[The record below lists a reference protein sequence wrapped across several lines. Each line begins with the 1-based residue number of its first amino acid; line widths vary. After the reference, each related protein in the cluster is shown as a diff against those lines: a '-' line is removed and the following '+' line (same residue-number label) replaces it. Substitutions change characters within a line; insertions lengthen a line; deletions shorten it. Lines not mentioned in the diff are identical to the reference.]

1 MKQFFRLSSLA
12 LAIMLTS
19 VVSFAQKVLVD
30 ANKNYSNIKAIEV
43 SGGWLDVSYM
53 GGSATD
59 VNVEAY
65 LESNDENQDI
75 IFVTVGDVLKISYEH
90 SSRSSSW
97 GNSRNKGYIKITG
110 PMNID
115 LDMKNSSG
123 TLTVDKVVGDKTNL
137 RVSSGKVNATNISGD
152 LAVKASSGSLSI
164 DKVSGDVV
172 AGVTSGNAEISNVG
186 GNVDYQST
194 SGSLDADRVK
204 GELSVALTSGNAKLS
219 NIGSLGSMKFTS
231 GNIRATNAGLS
242 GNTNFNGTSGNFKI
256 QTSSNLKDYNFS
268 LKASSGNLKVGGIN
282 TGKNLEID
290 NDSPKWV
297 KGSISSGNITIE
309 N

>member
-1 MKQFFRLSSLA
+1 MKKIIKLSSLA
-12 LAIMLTS
+12 VAMMLIT

-43 SGGWLDVSYM
+43 SGGWLDVSFT
-53 GGSATD
+53 GGTNSD
-59 VNVEAY
+59 VHVEAY
-65 LESNDENQDI
+65 LESNEENQDI
-75 IFVTVGDVLKISYEH
+75 IFVTVGDVLKISYEQ
-90 SSRSSSW
+90 SSRTSSW
-97 GNSRNKGYIKITG
+97 GNNRNKGFIKITG

-123 TLTVDKVVGDKTNL
+123 TLTVDKVVGDQTNL
-137 RVSSGKVNATNISGD
+137 RVSSGKITATNISGD
-152 LAVKASSGSLSI
+152 LAIKASSGALFI
-164 DKVSGDVV
+164 DKVSGNID
-172 AGVTSGNAEISNVG
+172 AGITSGNADINNVG
-186 GNVDYQST
+186 GNLNYQST
-194 SGSLDADRVK
+194 SGSLTADRVK
-204 GELSVALTSGNAKLS
+204 GQLSVALTSGNAKLS

-256 QTSSNLKDYNFS
+256 QTPSNLKNYNFS
-268 LKASSGNLKVGGIN
+268 LKASSGNLRVGGIN

-290 NDSPKWV
+290 NDAAAWV

>member
-1 MKQFFRLSSLA
+1 MKNYIKLSSLA
-12 LAIMLTS
+12 LAMMLIS

-30 ANKNYSNIKAIEV
+30 TNKNYSNITAIEV
-43 SGGWLDVSYM
+43 SGGWLDVTYM
-53 GGSATD
+53 GGTSSE
-59 VNVEAY
+59 VNVEAF
-65 LESNDENQDI
+65 LESTNENQDI
-75 IFVTVGDVLKISYEH
+75 IFVTVGDVLKISHEQ
-90 SSRSSSW
+90 SSNNSSW
-97 GNSRNKGYIKITG
+97 GNNRNKGYIKISG

-123 TLTVDKVVGDKTNL
+123 TLTIDKVVGDNTNL
-137 RVSSGKVNATNISGD
+137 RVSSGKITATNISGD
-152 LAVKASSGSLSI
+152 LAIKASSGSLI
-164 DKVSGDVV
+164 VDKVSGDIE
-172 AGVTSGNAEISNVG
+172 AGVTSGNADISNVG
-186 GNVDYQST
+186 GSLDYQST
-194 SGSLDADRVK
+194 SGSLTADKIK

-242 GNTNFNGTSGNFKI
+242 GKTNLNGTSGNFKI
-256 QTSSNLKDYNFS
+256 QTPSDLKAFNFS
-268 LKASSGNLKVGGIN
+268 LKASSGNLRVGGIN

-290 NDSPKWV
+290 NDASAWV

>member
-1 MKQFFRLSSLA
+1 MQKFFKLSSLA
-12 LAIMLTS
+12 LAMMLIT

-43 SGGWLDVSYM
+43 SGGWLDVSFQ
-53 GGSATD
+53 GGSAANVT
-59 VNVEAY
+59 VEAY

-75 IFVTVGDVLKISYEH
+75 IFVTVGDVLKISHER
-90 SSRSSSW
+90 SSKNSSW
-97 GNSRNKGYIKITG
+97 GNNRNKGYIKITG

-123 TLTVDKVVGDKTNL
+123 KVDVDKVVGDMTNL
-137 RVSSGKVNATNISGD
+137 RVSSGKISATNISGD
-152 LAVKASSGSLSI
+152 LKIKASSGSLYV
-164 DKVSGDVV
+164 DKISGDID
-172 AGVTSGNAEISNVG
+172 AGVTSGNADISNIG
-186 GNVDYQST
+186 GDVDYQST
-194 SGSLDADRVK
+194 SGSLTADRIK
-204 GELSVALTSGNAKLS
+204 GQLSVSLTSGSAKLS
-219 NIGSLGSMKFTS
+219 NIGSLGSLKFTS

-242 GNTNFNGTSGNFKI
+242 GNTNFNGTSGNFKV
-256 QTSSNLKDYNFS
+256 QTPSNLKDYNFS

-290 NDSPKWV
+290 NDASDWV

>member
-1 MKQFFRLSSLA
+1 MIL
-12 LAIMLTS
+12 IS

-43 SGGWLDVSYM
+43 NGGWLDVTYS
-53 GGSATD
+53 GGTDAD
-59 VNVEAY
+59 VNVEAF
-65 LESNDENQDI
+65 LESSNENQDI
-75 IFVTVGDVLKISYEH
+75 VFVTIGDVLKIAYEQ
-90 SSRSSSW
+90 SSNTSSW
-97 GNSRNKGYIKITG
+97 GNNRNKGYIKITG

-115 LDMKNSSG
+115 LNMRNSSG
-123 TLTVDKVVGDKTNL
+123 TLTVDKVIGDETIL
-137 RVSSGKVNATNISGD
+137 RGSSGKISATNISGD
-152 LAVKASSGSLSI
+152 LAIKASSGSLYI
-164 DKVSGDVV
+164 DKVSGDVE
-172 AGVTSGNAEISNVG
+172 AGVTSGNADINNVG
-186 GNVDYQST
+186 GNVKYQST
-194 SGSLDADRVK
+194 SGSLAADRVK

-256 QTSSNLKDYNFS
+256 QTPSDLKNYNFS
-268 LKASSGNLKVGGIN
+268 LKASSGNLRVGGIN

-290 NDSPKWV
+290 NDASDWV

>member
-1 MKQFFRLSSLA
+1 MKKLFKLSSLA
-12 LAIMLTS
+12 LAMMLIS

-53 GGSATD
+53 GGTGSD
-59 VNVEAY
+59 VNVEAF
-65 LESNDENQDI
+65 LESTNENQDI
-75 IFVTVGDVLKISYEH
+75 IFVTIGDVLKISYEQ
-90 SSRSSSW
+90 SSNSSSW
-97 GNSRNKGYIKITG
+97 GNNRSKGYIKITG

-123 TLTVDKVVGDKTNL
+123 TLTVDKVIGDETNL
-137 RVSSGKVNATNISGD
+137 RVSSGKITATNISGN
-152 LAVKASSGSLSI
+152 LAIKASSGSLTI
-164 DKVSGDVV
+164 DKVSGDVE
-172 AGVTSGNAEISNVG
+172 AGVTSGNADISNVG
-186 GNVDYQST
+186 GSLDYQST
-194 SGSLDADRVK
+194 SGSLTADRVK

-242 GNTNFNGTSGNFKI
+242 GSTNLNGTSGNFKI
-256 QTSSNLKDYNFS
+256 QTPSNLKAFNFS
-268 LKASSGNLKVGGIN
+268 LKASSGSLRVGGIN

-290 NDSPKWV
+290 NNSSEWV

>member
-1 MKQFFRLSSLA
+1 MKKFFKLSSLA
-12 LAIMLTS
+12 MAMMLIS
-19 VVSFAQKVLVD
+19 IVSFAQKVLVD
-30 ANKNYSNIKAIEV
+30 SNKSYSNIKAIEV
-43 SGGWLDVSYM
+43 SGGWLDVTYQ
-53 GGSATD
+53 GGPDFD

-75 IFVTVGDVLKISYEH
+75 IFVTLGNVLKISYEQ

-97 GNSRNKGYIKITG
+97 GNNRNKGYIKISG

-137 RVSSGKVNATNISGD
+137 RVSSGKITATNISGN
-152 LAVKASSGSLSI
+152 LAIKASSGSLII

-172 AGVTSGNAEISNVG
+172 AGVTSGNADISNVG
-186 GNVDYQST
+186 GSVDYQST
-194 SGSLDADRVK
+194 SGSLAADRIK

-256 QTSSNLKDYNFS
+256 QTPSNLKDYNFS

-290 NDSPKWV
+290 NDASAWV

>member
-1 MKQFFRLSSLA
+1 MNRLFKFSSLA
-12 LAIMLTS
+12 LAMILIS

-43 SGGWLDVSYM
+43 NGGWLDVTYS
-53 GGSATD
+53 GGTDAD
-59 VNVEAY
+59 VNVEAF
-65 LESNDENQDI
+65 LESSNENQDI
-75 IFVTVGDVLKISYEH
+75 VFVTIGDVLKIAYEQ
-90 SSRSSSW
+90 SSNTSSW
-97 GNSRNKGYIKITG
+97 GNNRNKGYIKITG

-115 LDMKNSSG
+115 LNMRNSSG
-123 TLTVDKVVGDKTNL
+123 TLTVDKVIGDETIL
-137 RVSSGKVNATNISGD
+137 RVSSGKISATNISGD
-152 LAVKASSGSLSI
+152 LAIKASSGSLYI
-164 DKVSGDVV
+164 DKVSGDVE
-172 AGVTSGNAEISNVG
+172 AGVTSGNADINNVG
-186 GNVDYQST
+186 GNVKYQST
-194 SGSLDADRVK
+194 SGSLAADRVK

-256 QTSSNLKDYNFS
+256 QTPSDLKNYNFS
-268 LKASSGNLKVGGIN
+268 LKASSGNLRVGGIN

-290 NDSPKWV
+290 NDASDWV

>member
-1 MKQFFRLSSLA
+1 MIL
-12 LAIMLTS
+12 IS

-43 SGGWLDVSYM
+43 SGGWLDVTFS
-53 GGSATD
+53 GGSD
-59 VNVEAY
+59 SNVNVEAF
-65 LESNDENQDI
+65 LESSNENQDI
-75 IFVTVGDVLKISYEH
+75 IFVTVGDVLKISYEQ
-90 SSRSSSW
+90 SSNNSSW
-97 GNSRNKGYIKITG
+97 GNNRNKGYIKITG

-123 TLTVDKVVGDKTNL
+123 TLTVDKVVGDETNL
-137 RVSSGKVNATNISGD
+137 RVSSGKITATNISGD
-152 LAVKASSGSLSI
+152 LTIKASSGSLYI
-164 DKVSGDVV
+164 DKVSGDIE
-172 AGVTSGNAEISNVG
+172 AGVTSGNADINNVG
-186 GNVDYQST
+186 GNVDYKST
-194 SGSLDADRVK
+194 SGSLTADRIK

-256 QTSSNLKDYNFS
+256 QTSSNLKDFNFS
-268 LKASSGNLKVGGIN
+268 LKASSGNLRVGGIN

-290 NDSPKWV
+290 NDASAWV
-297 KGSISSGNITIE
+297 KGSISSGNISIE

>member
-1 MKQFFRLSSLA
+1 MKKLFKLSTLA
-12 LAIMLTS
+12 LAMMLIS

-30 ANKNYSNIKAIEV
+30 ANKNYSNIKAVEV
-43 SGGWLDVSYM
+43 SGGWLDVSYA
-53 GGSATD
+53 GGSGQD

-90 SSRSSSW
+90 SSKNSSW
-97 GNSRNKGYIKITG
+97 GNTRNKGYIKITG
-110 PMNID
+110 PMNMD

-123 TLTVDKVVGDKTNL
+123 KISVDKVVGDKTNL
-137 RVSSGKVNATNISGD
+137 RVSSGKVTATNISGD
-152 LAVKASSGSLSI
+152 LTIKASSGSLYI

-172 AGVTSGNAEISNVG
+172 AGVTSGNADINNVG
-186 GNVDYQST
+186 GNVDYKST
-194 SGSLDADRVK
+194 SGSLSGDRIK
-204 GELSVALTSGNAKLS
+204 GQLSVALTSGNAKLS
-219 NIGSLGSMKFTS
+219 NIGSLGEMKFTS

-256 QTSSNLKDYNFS
+256 QTPSNLKGFNFS
-268 LKASSGNLKVGGIN
+268 LRASSGNLKVGGIN

-290 NDSPKWV
+290 NDASSWV
-297 KGSISSGNITIE
+297 KGSISSGNISIE

>member
-1 MKQFFRLSSLA
+1 MKKYFKLSSLA
-12 LAIMLTS
+12 LAMMLIS
-19 VVSFAQKVLVD
+19 VVSFAQNVLVD
-30 ANKNYSNIKAIEV
+30 ANKNYPNIKAIEV

-53 GGSATD
+53 GGSDSD

-65 LESNDENQDI
+65 LESTDDNQDI
-75 IFVTVGDVLKISYEH
+75 IFVTIGDVLKISYEQ
-90 SSRSSSW
+90 SSRNSSW
-97 GNSRNKGYIKITG
+97 GNNRNKGYIKITG

-123 TLTVDKVVGDKTNL
+123 TLTVDKVVGDKTDL
-137 RVSSGKVNATNISGD
+137 RVSSGKITATNISGD
-152 LAVKASSGSLSI
+152 LVIKASSGSLYI
-164 DKVSGDVV
+164 DKVSGDID

-186 GNVDYQST
+186 GSVTYQST
-194 SGSLDADRVK
+194 SGSLTADRVK

-242 GNTNFNGTSGNFKI
+242 GNTNLNGTSGNFKI
-256 QTSSNLKDYNFS
+256 QTPSNLKDYNFS
-268 LKASSGNLKVGGIN
+268 LKASSGNLRVGGIN

-290 NDSPKWV
+290 NDASAWV

>member
-1 MKQFFRLSSLA
+1 MKKLFKLSSLA
-12 LAIMLTS
+12 LAMMLIS

-30 ANKNYSNIKAIEV
+30 TNKSYQNITAVEV

-53 GGSATD
+53 GGSDAD
-59 VNVEAY
+59 VKVEAF
-65 LESNDENQDI
+65 LESTNEDQDI
-75 IFVTVGDVLKISYEH
+75 IFVTLGNVLKISYEQ
-90 SSRSSSW
+90 SSRNSSW
-97 GNSRNKGYIKITG
+97 GNTRNKGYIKITG

-137 RVSSGKVNATNISGD
+137 RVSSGKISATNISGD
-152 LAVKASSGSLSI
+152 LAIKASSGSLYI
-164 DKVSGDVV
+164 DKVSGDVE
-172 AGVTSGNAEISNVG
+172 AGVTSGNAEISNIG

-204 GELSVALTSGNAKLS
+204 GELSVGLTSGNAKLS

-256 QTSSNLKDYNFS
+256 QTSSNLKDFNFS

-282 TGKNLEID
+282 TGRNLEID
-290 NDSPKWV
+290 NDASEWV